1 MGRKKHE
8 RKRAQV
14 LSQPPAKACRPGCHP
29 SGRYLVV
36 ALQLGAEGTRLDG
49 VPGLPRR
56 QHRVDRDLPMA
67 SWTPKRAGD
76 AGAPGAHPQAKSP
89 QWPTDKLSGPP
100 PTSLLRPSLPA
111 CSAAATLASPGP
123 QCLEAGQR
131 CTPDVPS
138 LALAWLEPHHHHP
151 GSGEDPTSCP
161 TPSSWQEGDSPSLQS
176 TLVWPLQPACTHTNT
191 HTHML
196 Y

>member
-100 PTSLLRPSLPA
+100 PTSRLRPSLPA

-138 LALAWLEPHHHHP
+138 LALAWLEPHPPSAPERNPTTIIPGLGRTPQVVLPHP
-151 GSGEDPTSCP
+151 PGRKE
-161 TPSSWQEGDSPSLQS
+161 TPRHCSP
-176 TLVWPLQPACTHTNT
+176 H
-191 HTHML
+191 
-196 Y
+196 